1 MEILVTGTDTHLWDT
16 DGDGVGDLEEFLAGS
31 DPLDGESAVSS
42 AVPALAFDEEGVPFV
57 EIAYPALKP
66 GVVLTYE
73 LQRKESLADGEWTT
87 VAEHEVANTDGAI
100 YYSRYDGVN
109 DHLSEPGTAVLK
121 PADQIEDVDLATGF
135 YRVKIY
141 ADYGK
146 MVDNGD
152 GTWSYW
158 TWQKSGEGVYAY
170 KEVARGEG
178 TLVRDANGNW
188 KFVDDATG
196 LKKALVRDADG
207 NWKFQN

>member
-1 MEILVTGTDTHLWDT
+1 MN
-16 DGDGVGDLEEFLAGS
+16 
-31 DPLDGESAVSS
+31 PLDAEAAVPYT
-42 AVPALAFDEEGVPFV
+42 VPALAFDEAGVPYV
-57 EIAYPALKP
+57 EIGYPALKP

-73 LQRKESLADGEWTT
+73 LQRRESLADGEWMT
-87 VAEHEVANTDGAI
+87 VAEHSVANTDGAV

-121 PADQIEDVDLATGF
+121 PADQAAEEGDLTTGF
-135 YRVKIY
+135 YRVKVF
-141 ADYGK
+141 ADYGR

-158 TWQKSGEGVYAY
+158 TWAKASSGVYSF

-178 TLVRDANGNW
+178 TLVRDADGNW

-196 LKKALVRDADG
+196 LRKTLVRDENG